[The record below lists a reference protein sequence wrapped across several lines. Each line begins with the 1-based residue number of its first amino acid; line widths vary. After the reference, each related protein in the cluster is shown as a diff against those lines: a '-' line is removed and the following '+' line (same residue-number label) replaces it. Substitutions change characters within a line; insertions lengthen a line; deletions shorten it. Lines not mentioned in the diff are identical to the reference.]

1 MVITNVNYS
10 EERDAIM
17 ASLLLRNSATN
28 VDLAVQVIIPIK
40 TKQTAL
46 VILFQIQN
54 QFVTVFKEKILQQ
67 TNASIVHQ
75 DKLLIL

>member
-1 MVITNVNYS
+1 
-10 EERDAIM
+10 M

-40 TKQTAL
+40 TKQIAL

-54 QFVTVFKEKILQQ
+54 QFVTASKEEILQQ

-75 DKLLIL
+75 DKLLILWTN